1 MNTISISIIIATYNT
16 EKYIVECLKS
26 IFNQSLENIEIIVI
40 DDGSTDNSSIVI
52 QKYLEKYGNLVY
64 LYKENAGAGLAR
76 NDGIKIA
83 KGEYL
88 AFMDPDDKY
97 PNCESLEK
105 LYKKAKL
112 KNADICGGNIISF
125 IDSKSWFCYKAGDGS
140 DKEIKDGVITAKDY
154 KYLYGHTRYLYKTD
168 FVKKHNIL
176 FAPYRRYEDQVFT
189 VKALGIAQKLYEID
203 YPVYLY
209 RTNYKEIIYNDILYA
224 DILKG
229 YRDTIEL
236 LYQYELKEMFLANIN
251 SITYE
256 IKQSIVKYNFISN
269 REIMNIVCE
278 INAIINKTE
287 WVDKDIISEKVIKEL
302 LERVELEKEKI
313 RRIFL
318 NDAVVLYGA
327 GKNTEKLLSV
337 LDENQRKKIK
347 GIAVSSLDNNTVC
360 INEIPVKSICEYY
373 NKKETVTIV
382 VTPSI
387 KFKTEICD
395 YLEENGFEKF
405 VWIDMRY
412 IF

>member
-1 MNTISISIIIATYNT
+1 MNGISVSVIIATYNT
-16 EKYIVECLKS
+16 AEYLDECLKS
-26 IFNQSLENIEIIVI
+26 IVIQTLRDIEVIIV
-40 DDGSTDNSSIVI
+40 DDGSTDNSKEII
-52 QKYLEKYGNLVY
+52 DTYLKKYRNFIYM
-64 LYKENAGAGLAR
+64 YKENAGAGLAR

-83 KGEYL
+83 QGEYL

-105 LYKKAKL
+105 LYRMAKL

-125 IDSKSWFCYKAGDGS
+125 NDSKKWVCYKAGDGS
-140 DKEIKDGVITAKDY
+140 DKEITDGVIEAKDY
-154 KYLYGHTRYLYKTD
+154 KYLYGHQRYFYKTE
-168 FVKKHNIL
+168 FVKKHNIF

-236 LYQYELKEMFLANIN
+236 LYQYELKEMFFANIN

-256 IKQSIVKYNFISN
+256 IKQSFVNYNFISN

-395 YLEENGFEKF
+395 YLEDNGFEKF

>member
-1 MNTISISIIIATYNT
+1 MKNVSVSVIIATYNT
-16 EKYIVECLKS
+16 GKYIAECLES
-26 IFNQSLENIEIIVI
+26 IFNQSLKNIEVIVV
-40 DDGSTDNSSIVI
+40 DDGSTDNSKDIII
-52 QKYLEKYGNLVY
+52 QYQKKHTNLVY
-64 LYKENAGAGLAR
+64 TYKENAGAGRAR

-83 KGEYL
+83 QGEYL

-105 LYKKAKL
+105 LYRMAKL

-125 IDSKSWFCYKAGDGS
+125 NGSKRWFCYKAGDGLE
-140 DKEIKDGVITAKDY
+140 KEVKDGAITTKDY

-168 FVKKHNIL
+168 FIKKHNIF

-189 VKALGIAQKLYEID
+189 VKALGLAQKLYEID

-236 LYQYELKEMFLANIN
+236 LYKYELKEMFLANIN
-251 SITYE
+251 IITYE
-256 IKQSIVKYNFISN
+256 IKQSFVNYNFISN

-302 LERVELEKEKI
+302 LERVKIEKEKI

-318 NDAVVLYGA
+318 NDSIVLYGA
-327 GKNTEKLLSV
+327 GNNTKRLLDL
-337 LDENQRKKIK
+337 LDENQKNKIK
-347 GIAVSSLDNNTVC
+347 GIVVSASEKNALC
-360 INEIPVKSICEYY
+360 INDIPVKSICEYY

-395 YLEENGFEKF
+395 SLEEKGFKNF
-405 VWIDMRY
+405 IWVDMRY